1 LYLRSKGET
10 EDRLSKL
17 GYETIICRVSLRIS
31 VFRRSK
37 RAHPWTQPAYLTEVD
52 RAKKPYEFIAPVL
65 MAVLKLFG
73 VSSTITVAQVGR
85 AMALAGVLGV
95 EKLESQGLGER
106 RGDAWY
112 LYNEQLLR
120 LANSEL

>member
-1 LYLRSKGET
+1 
-10 EDRLSKL
+10 
-17 GYETIICRVSLRIS
+17 
-31 VFRRSK
+31 
-37 RAHPWTQPAYLTEVD
+37 
-52 RAKKPYEFIAPVL
+52 

-73 VSSTITVAQVGR
+73 VSSTFTVAQVGR